1 MFMLTVNSEACG
13 QTTRDQKSQAGF
25 TIIELLIATAVLS
38 TILLLVTTLM
48 INIGKLYYKGISQA
62 RVQDNVRS
70 ITDEV
75 AQHLQLGDS
84 FIPVTSGPE
93 RAYCIGTTRYTFI
106 IGVQI
111 DHPNKHVLWRDKNPT
126 PGNCPSVLPNLTATT
141 PSIGGSELIAPNSRL
156 TDLTITG
163 SSPYSVS
170 VGVAYGDDDLLN
182 LSGIN
187 TKCKGNIGDQFCA
200 TAKLQTIVVRRLP

>member
-1 MFMLTVNSEACG
+1 MRLTKL
-13 QTTRDQKSQAGF
+13 KSSAGF

-38 TILLLVTTLM
+38 TILLLVTSLM
-48 INIGKLYYKGISQA
+48 INIGKLYYKGINQA

-84 FIPVTSGPE
+84 FIPVISGSE
-93 RAYCIGTTRYTFI
+93 QAYCMGTTRYTYI
-106 IGVQI
+106 LNKQIGSDASTQSL
-111 DHPNKHVLWRDKNPT
+111 HVLWRDKNPT
-126 PGNCPSVLPNLTATT
+126 PGNCPAALPVLTT
-141 PSIGGSELIAPNSRL
+141 PMPSSGGSELIAPNARL
-156 TDLTITG
+156 TDFTITG

-170 VGVAYGDDDLLN
+170 VSVAYGDDDLLN
-182 LSGIN
+182 LSGVN
-187 TKCKGNIGDQFCA
+187 TKCKGDIGDQFCA